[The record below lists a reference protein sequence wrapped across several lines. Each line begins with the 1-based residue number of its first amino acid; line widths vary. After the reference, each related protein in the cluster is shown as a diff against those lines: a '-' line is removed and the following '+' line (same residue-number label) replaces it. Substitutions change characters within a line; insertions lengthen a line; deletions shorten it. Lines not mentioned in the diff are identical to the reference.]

1 MIKRK
6 PRDLSVKTYLKELLK
21 NLQSQ
26 DNFTNKKVRNWIRL
40 KMLKQNWRVNDYLVM
55 SCVILHVVPS
65 LWGLVQYTRM
75 GTIHQ
80 STGTFHTIHTNGF
93 FFLQNS
99 EANIGILSCQAV
111 LKGKT
116 VWWFVPLALMV
127 NVLNNLLTICKMYL
141 IIRTRCFS
149 LRYWG

>member
-55 SCVILHVVPS
+55 SCYFTCCTKS
-65 LWGLVQYTRM
+65 LRAGP
-75 GTIHQ
+75 
-80 STGTFHTIHTNGF
+80 IHTNGYNSSEYWYIPFHSYKWF

-127 NVLNNLLTICKMYL
+127 NVLNNLLTICKMHL